1 MKRFL
6 AGLAATA
13 LFGGSLSAADLAPV
27 YRPPPPVIAYFTWAG
42 CYIGGNVG
50 GLWAKRD
57 WSDQILDDP
66 LYGTDFG
73 GYITRG
79 VLGGAQ
85 AGCNHQIGA
94 GVFGIQVDYGWSNAN
109 GSNVLLAAL
118 APPLLTDQSRLQSL
132 GSVTGRIG
140 YAWDRFLGYV
150 KLGGAFQRST
160 YSLLVDG
167 LTGATASET
176 RFGWTAGIGG
186 EYAFLDWL
194 TVFVEYDYYDFGT
207 NTNTFVCPT
216 CDLFAVTA
224 PFDITTN
231 ISVVKV
237 GLNFKFG
244 G

>member
-1 MKRFL
+1 M
-6 AGLAATA
+6 
-13 LFGGSLSAADLAPV
+13 
-27 YRPPPPVIAYFTWAG
+27 
-42 CYIGGNVG
+42 
-50 GLWAKRD
+50 
-57 WSDQILDDP
+57 
-66 LYGTDFG
+66 
-73 GYITRG
+73 
-79 VLGGAQ
+79 LGGAQ
-85 AGCNHQIGA
+85 AGCNHQVGA
-94 GVFGIQVDYGWSNAN
+94 GVFGIQVDYDWSNAS

-132 GSVTGRIG
+132 GSVTGQIG

-160 YSLLVDG
+160 YSLLVAG

-216 CDLFAVTA
+216 CDLFAVTRSI
-224 PFDITTN
+224 DITTTSASSK
-231 ISVVKV
+231 SVSTSNSAVKSLVAATIANSCSAAKSVLFDHPV
-237 GLNFKFG
+237 GANLSPRSDQHHKAIPAHNTNTVPTRPL
-244 G
+244 